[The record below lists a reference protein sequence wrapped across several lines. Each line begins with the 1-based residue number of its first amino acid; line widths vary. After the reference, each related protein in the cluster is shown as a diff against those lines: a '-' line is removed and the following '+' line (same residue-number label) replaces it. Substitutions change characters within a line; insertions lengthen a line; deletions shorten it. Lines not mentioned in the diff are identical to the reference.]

1 MGKQV
6 KIKFN
11 SKAFEEILCCSGT
24 AALCDQKGEEI
35 QARANANNKHGGAGF
50 GVVSK
55 TGKAYK
61 SERHITVVHTTDH
74 KSMVAEA
81 EDKAL
86 SRAVY

>member
-11 SKAFEEILCCSGT
+11 SKAFEEILCSSGV
-24 AALCDQKGEEI
+24 ADICAQEGAMIES
-35 QARANANNKHGGAGF
+35 RANANNKHGGEGF
-50 GVVSK
+50 VMDEK
-55 TGKAYK
+55 TGKAYGSK
-61 SERHITVVHTTDH
+61 RHIVLVHTTDH